1 MATALWPLQQAVY
14 AKLTADTTLMGLVS
28 GVYDEVP
35 EDVEFPYVTLGS
47 ITELPDDAHD
57 RQGLTAQVVLHI
69 WSKYRGYAEAAR
81 ILAAMDQ
88 VLDRKPLAVDGFTD
102 VSIAQAQ
109 HQSMRDSDPTI
120 RHINVQYRVWMTVQT
135 AQKEA

>member
-69 WSKYRGYAEAAR
+69 WSKYHGYREAAE

-102 VSIAQAQ
+102 ISIAQAQ

-135 AQKEA
+135 EEKES